1 MRIEKIRHENVNPN
15 GTFSDGTKGAV
26 VTTGRIMMGYDH
38 GEYWLS
44 ICAKRT
50 PEGVVEGMTV
60 YFSSLKEREKFFTN
74 EVLVG

>member
-1 MRIEKIRHENVNPN
+1 MRIEKHKYENVSPN
-15 GTFSDGTKGAV
+15 GTVPSGGAV
-26 VTTGRIMMGYDH
+26 VTTGRVMMGYNH

-44 ICAKRT
+44 ITSPRT

-74 EVLVG
+74 EVLQG